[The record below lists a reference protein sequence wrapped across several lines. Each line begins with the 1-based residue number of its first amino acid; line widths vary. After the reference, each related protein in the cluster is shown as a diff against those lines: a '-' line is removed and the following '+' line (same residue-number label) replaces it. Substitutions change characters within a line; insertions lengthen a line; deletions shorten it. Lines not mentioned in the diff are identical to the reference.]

1 MKKVLDIVMKTL
13 IALTFWLAIMTL
25 VKPEIMKGFI
35 DWIRDIVLS
44 LGSWNYL
51 VVFISSI
58 IESFPVLWVVVP
70 GQNIM
75 LISGWFFG
83 EQWVNILIYIIILAC
98 LWALIW
104 NYVGYLLGKYYGKD
118 FFKEYGMWFGI
129 WETEVKYLEKWT
141 EKWWAWGVIL
151 AKFHNLARAFIPF
164 IAWST
169 GMKHRSFILYNIIWS
184 VIYSVTI
191 ILLWVVFAKYYETV
205 LDYIQ
210 YIFFGIM
217 AAIAI
222 YIYKFKKK
230 EFMQYMYEKN
240 KEVEAKMNKKW

>member
-1 MKKVLDIVMKTL
+1 MKKFLDIVMKWL
-13 IALTFWLAIMTL
+13 IFLTFALAIIAL
-25 VKPEIMKGFI
+25 VKPDLMKSFI
-35 DWIRDIVLS
+35 DWIREIVL
-44 LGSWNYL
+44 GIGNWNYL
-51 VVFISSI
+51 VVFISAI

-70 GQNIM
+70 WQNIM

-83 EQWVNILIYIIILAC
+83 EQGWNTLLYLILLAC
-98 LWALIW
+98 AGSLIW
-104 NYVGYLLGKYYGKD
+104 NYAGYLLWKYYWKD
-118 FFKEYGMWFGI
+118 FFKQYGMWFGI

-141 EKWWAWGVIL
+141 KKWGAWWVIL

-169 GMKHRSFILYNIIWS
+169 GMKHKHFMLYNTIGSI
-184 VIYSVTI
+184 IYSITI
-191 ILLWVVFAKYYETV
+191 ILLWVVFAKYYELV

-210 YIFFGIM
+210 YIFFWIL
-217 AAIAI
+217 AVIAI

-240 KEVEAKMNKKW
+240 QEV